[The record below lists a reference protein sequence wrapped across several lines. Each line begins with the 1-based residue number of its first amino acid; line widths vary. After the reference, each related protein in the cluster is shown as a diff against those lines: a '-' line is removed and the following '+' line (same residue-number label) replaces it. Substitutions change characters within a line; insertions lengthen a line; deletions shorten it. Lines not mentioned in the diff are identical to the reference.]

1 MVKNY
6 FLFGLFFIFISTE
19 ACTPRIAI
27 TKNNEGNKAGA
38 NTMIKQNDLYNPDTT
53 FLADL
58 LNGYPAYFGQL
69 VAQPDTYK
77 LEIWYTKI
85 DRDAQNRPSF
95 THYAYRPFA
104 QYTYPASTVKLPAA
118 VLALEK
124 LNELRIPDLDLHS
137 PMFTEGVRV
146 GEKPVY
152 TDPTA
157 RNGKPSIAQYIRKI
171 LLVSDNDAHN
181 RLYEWLGQE
190 GFNKR
195 LHQLGFTRAQM
206 THRLSIALSDAENRV
221 TNPIFFHD
229 KAGNVVYRQPLQQS
243 SFQFSP
249 RSNFI
254 GKAYYN
260 GNHLIQNPMDFSRK
274 NCWPIAY
281 AHQLTQWLFFPES
294 QPEQQRLLLT
304 ASDYAF
310 LRRYMGMLPQESKY
324 PAYDTAKYWPA
335 YVKFLLAGSKPGPW
349 PYPNLRIF
357 NKVGNAYGHL
367 LDAAYVVDFDN
378 KIEFLLSATIY
389 CNADEVLND
398 DKYDY
403 HSVGFPFMQHLGEV
417 IYAYEKKRQ
426 RTYKP
431 DLSALQYN
439 FTE

>member
-1 MVKNY
+1 MLMKI
-6 FLFGLFFIFISTE
+6 FLPCCIALAMS
-19 ACTPRIAI
+19 ACTPRLSA
-27 TKNNEGNKAGA
+27 TSKAGLQPPGTT
-38 NTMIKQNDLYNPDTT
+38 TMTVLADIRQPDTT
-53 FLADL
+53 FLAGLLQSHPAFFEVL
-58 LNGYPAYFGQL
+58 LNN
-69 VAQPDTYK
+69 PDAYK

-124 LNELRIPDLDLHS
+124 LNELRVPDLDLHAA
-137 PMFTEGVRV
+137 MFTEGVRV

-157 RNGKPSIAQYIRKI
+157 RSGKPSIAQYIRKI

-195 LHQLGFTRAQM
+195 LNQLGFTHAQM
-206 THRLSIALSDAENRV
+206 THRLSISLSDAENRV
-221 TNPIFFHD
+221 TNPIFFHN

-254 GKAYYN
+254 GKAYYS
-260 GNHLIQNPMDFSRK
+260 GSELIQNPMDFSRK
-274 NCWPIAY
+274 NSWPIAY

-294 QPEQQRLLLT
+294 QPEQQRLQLT

-310 LRRYMGMLPQESKY
+310 LHRYMGMQPQESKF
-324 PAYDTAKYWPA
+324 PAYDTANYWPA

-349 PYPNLRIF
+349 PFPNLRIF

-378 KIEFLLSATIY
+378 KVEFLLSASIY
-389 CNADEVLND
+389 CNADGVLND

-403 HSVGFPFMQHLGEV
+403 DSVGFPFMQHLGEV

-426 RTYKP
+426 RAHKP
-431 DLSALQYN
+431 DLSALQYT
-439 FTE
+439 FAE

>member
-1 MVKNY
+1 MLKNY
-6 FLFGLFFIFISTE
+6 FLFGLFFVFIVVV
-19 ACTPRIAI
+19 ACTPRMAA
-27 TKNNEGNKAGA
+27 TKNDEVNKAGTD
-38 NTMIKQNDLYNPDTT
+38 TMMKHVDLSNPDTT

-69 VAQPDTYK
+69 LAQPDAYK

-124 LNELRIPDLDLHS
+124 LNELRIPDLDLHA
-137 PMFTEGVRV
+137 PMFTEGLRV
-146 GEKPVY
+146 AEKPVY

-157 RNGKPSIAQYIRKI
+157 RSGKPSIAQYIRKI

-190 GFNKR
+190 YFNKR
-195 LHQLGFTRAQM
+195 LNQLGFTQAQM
-206 THRLSIALSDAENRV
+206 THRLSIALTDAENQS
-221 TNPIFFHD
+221 TNPVFFHD
-229 KAGNVVYRQPLQQS
+229 KAGKVIYRQPVQLS
-243 SFQFSP
+243 SFQFEQ
-249 RSNFI
+249 RHDFI

-260 GNHLIQNPMDFSRK
+260 GSELIQKPMDFSRK
-274 NCWPIAY
+274 NRWPISY
-281 AHQLTQWLFFPES
+281 AHQLTQWLLFPES
-294 QPEQQRLLLT
+294 QPQQQRLQLT

-310 LRRYMGMLPQESKY
+310 LHKYMGMQPAESKY
-324 PAYDTAKYWPA
+324 PAYDSAHYWPT

-349 PYPNLRIF
+349 PLPGVRIF

-367 LDAAYVVDFDN
+367 LDAAYVADFEN
-378 KIEFLLSATIY
+378 RVEFLLSATIY
-389 CNADEVLND
+389 CNADGVLND

-403 HSVGFPFMQHLGEV
+403 DSVGFPFMQRLGEV
-417 IYAYEKKRQ
+417 IYEFEKKRP
-426 RTYKP
+426 RTHRP
-431 DLSALQYN
+431 DLSAFKLN
-439 FTE
+439 FSE